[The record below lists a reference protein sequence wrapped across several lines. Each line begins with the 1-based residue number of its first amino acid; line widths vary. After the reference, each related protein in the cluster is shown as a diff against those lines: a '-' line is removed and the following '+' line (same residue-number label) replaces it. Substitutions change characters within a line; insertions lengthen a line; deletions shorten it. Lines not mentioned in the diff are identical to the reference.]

1 MRKTVWSM
9 IALAALMASN
19 PLVAKSAKASKS
31 SAKAAVKATAEP
43 AFDEALLKPALL
55 SEEAP
60 AVFRAK
66 FETTRG
72 IFIIRVT
79 RAWAPLGADRF
90 YNLVKHGFYN
100 GTSFFRVLPNFVAQ
114 WGISPRPEVTS
125 AWTNAVLK
133 DDMPTQSNQRG
144 RVTFATAGPDTR
156 TTQLF
161 INLAN
166 NARLDAHGFA
176 PFGEVEAPGLPVV
189 DAFFSG
195 YGEGAPNGMG
205 PDQEEI
211 EKRGRAYLDEYFSM
225 LDRVKRAS
233 LIPLN
238 VPADAKHRRQASPR
252 PPRQPRRGT
261 R

>member
-19 PLVAKSAKASKS
+19 PLVAKSAKAPKS
-31 SAKAAVKATAEP
+31 SVKAVAEP
-43 AFDEALLKPALL
+43 AFDEALLKPASLN
-55 SEEAP
+55 EEAP

-72 IFIIRVT
+72 TFIIRVT

-114 WGISPRPEVTS
+114 WGISPKPEVTS
-125 AWTNAVLK
+125 AWNNAVLK

-211 EKRGRAYLDEYFSM
+211 EKRGQAYLDEYFSM

-233 LIPLN
+233 LIPL
-238 VPADAKHRRQASPR
+238 DAPGGAKSQRSSR
-252 PPRQPRRGT
+252 RQPRRGT

>member
-9 IALAALMASN
+9 IALAALMASH
-19 PLVAKSAKASKS
+19 PLMAKPAKAPKS
-31 SAKAAVKATAEP
+31 STKPAAKAAAEP
-43 AFDEALLKPALL
+43 VFDEALLKPASLN
-55 SEEAP
+55 EEAP

-72 IFIIRVT
+72 TFIIRVT

-114 WGISPRPEVTS
+114 WGISPRPDVTS
-125 AWTNAVLK
+125 AWNNAVLK

-166 NARLDAHGFA
+166 NARLDANGFA

-205 PDQEEI
+205 PDQDEI
-211 EKRGRAYLDEYFSM
+211 EKRGQAYLSEYFSM
-225 LDRVKRAS
+225 LDRIKRTS
-233 LIPLN
+233 LIALEA
-238 VPADAKHRRQASPR
+238 PATAKPRRRAPR
-252 PPRQPRRGT
+252 PAQPRGK
-261 R
+261 